1 MVELL
6 SRNWGWIVLR
16 GVVSILFGI
25 VVVLTTTTAPTM
37 LVLYFGI
44 FAVVD
49 GISMIISAAAD
60 RRAAPIWPE
69 LVFGGLFGIAA
80 GVAAFVWPG
89 LTGAVLLALIA
100 AWAIVLGV
108 MEIIAAIRL
117 RKVIADEFMLVLAGL
132 AWLLVGVLIALMPHA
147 GALAIGLTIGI
158 LAIGAGVFLMV
169 LGFRVHNWARRVD
182 STASALA

>member
-1 MVELL
+1 MVDLL

-16 GVVSILFGI
+16 GVVSILFGMLVI
-25 VVVLTTTTAPTM
+25 LTTTTSLTT
-37 LVLYFGI
+37 LVLFFGI

-89 LTGAVLLALIA
+89 LTGAVLVALIA

-132 AWLLVGVLIALMPHA
+132 AWVLVGVLIAVMPHA

-158 LAIGAGVFLMV
+158 VAITVGVLLMV
-169 LGFRVHNWARRVD
+169 LGFRLRGWAHDVK
-182 STASALA
+182 SAAGALA

>member
-16 GVVSILFGI
+16 GVVTILFGLLVI
-25 VVVLTTTTAPTM
+25 LTTATSLTT

-89 LTGAVLLALIA
+89 ITGAVLLVLIA
-100 AWAIVLGV
+100 AWAIFIGL

-117 RKVIADEFMLVLAGL
+117 RKVIPNEFMLALAGL
-132 AWLLVGVLIALMPHA
+132 AWVALGVLIAAMPRA
-147 GALAIGLTIGI
+147 GATAIGLTIGI
-158 LAIGAGVFLMV
+158 LSICGGVFLMV
-169 LGFRVHNWARRVD
+169 LGFRLHSWARHIQSAAR
-182 STASALA
+182 ALA

>member
-1 MVELL
+1 MVDLL

-16 GVVSILFGI
+16 GVLAILFGI
-25 VVVLTTTTAPTM
+25 VVLLTTTTAPGM

-89 LTGAVLLALIA
+89 LTGAVLVALIA

-117 RKVIADEFMLVLAGL
+117 RKVIPNEVMLVLSGV
-132 AWLLVGVLIALMPHA
+132 AWLAVGVLIAVMPHA

-158 LAIGAGVFLMV
+158 VAITVGVLLMV
-169 LGFRVHNWARRVD
+169 LGFRLRGWAHDVK
-182 STASALA
+182 SAAGALA